1 MNKWDEQL
9 KSHAIFTTLADL
21 SEKLKDGSLISE
33 DINIIE
39 LVDKITQLQVYT
51 EISLDNVVPELI
63 NLGVLNNANSQMT
76 NVRNEVNNYISNNNI
91 AHLNN
96 AASHVDATMA
106 QIVLLPVPRPHI
118 ADDAFSESL
127 SRFKSLIESSF
138 QELKE
143 TKDELASA
151 ISSVSNESD
160 SQSQSLNELSTK
172 IEQQSESIDNH
183 IASFNERFDTYET
196 NSNEKL
202 DEKIKENRNLVE
214 ALLEAQKNAFTDQVE
229 NQRSDGEGVIEALK
243 LNKQQASD
251 LVQVIGNIGITGN
264 YKNIANQEKDAAD
277 KWRNIALL
285 LMIGMVGV
293 IALTIG
299 ISATDGFD
307 WKLALFRIGAALV
320 LAVPATYAARESS
333 KHRILENINR
343 KAELELAS
351 LDPFLEK
358 LPEETRFKVKEELT
372 SKFFGSS
379 TANTKDD
386 EPVTHS
392 ALVELLKVAIS
403 KK

>member
-1 MNKWDEQL
+1 MNKWEEQL
-9 KSHAIFTTLADL
+9 KNNPIFTTLADL
-21 SEKLKDGSLISE
+21 SEKLKDESLVSE
-33 DINIIE
+33 DINVIE
-39 LVDKITQLQVYT
+39 LVDKICQLQIYA
-51 EISLDNVVPELI
+51 EIALSNVVPELI
-63 NLGVLNNANSQMT
+63 NLGILKNANSQMT
-76 NVRNEVNNYISNNNI
+76 NVRNEVNNYISNTNI

-96 AASHVDATMA
+96 AASHVEATMA
-106 QIVLLPVPRPHI
+106 QLVLLPVPRPHL
-118 ADDAFSESL
+118 AEDTFTASL
-127 SRFKSLIESSF
+127 SKFKSLIEKSF

-143 TKDELASA
+143 AKDELASS
-151 ISSVSNESD
+151 IESVSNESE
-160 SQSQSLNELSTK
+160 SQKQSLGDLASK
-172 IEQQSESIDNH
+172 IEEQGATIKDNLT
-183 IASFNERFDTYET
+183 SFNNRFETYEA
-196 NSNEKL
+196 NSNKKFN
-202 DEKIKENRNLVE
+202 EKIQENNQKIE
-214 ALLEAQKNAFTDQVE
+214 ALLEHQKDTFSEQVE
-229 NQRSDGEGVIEALK
+229 NQKITGKKIIEALE

-264 YKNIANQEKDAAD
+264 YQNIANQEKTAAD
-277 KWRNIALL
+277 KWRNIALF
-285 LMIGMVGV
+285 LMIAMVGV

-299 ISATDGFD
+299 ISATNGFD

-320 LAVPATYAARESS
+320 LAIPATYAARESS

-358 LPEETRFKVKEELT
+358 LPEEIRFKVKEELT

-379 TANTKDD
+379 TVGNQDD

>member
-1 MNKWDEQL
+1 MSKWEEQL
-9 KSHAIFTTLADL
+9 KNHAIFTTLADL
-21 SEKLKDGSLISE
+21 SERLKDESLISE
-33 DINIIE
+33 DINVIE
-39 LVDKITQLQVYT
+39 LVDKIVQLQAYA
-51 EISLDNVVPELI
+51 EISLNNIVPELI
-63 NLGVLNNANSQMT
+63 GLGVINNANSQLT
-76 NVRNEVNNYISNNNI
+76 AVRNEVNSYIANKNI

-106 QIVLLPVPRPHI
+106 QIVLFPVPRPHL
-118 ADDAFSESL
+118 AEEAYSESL
-127 SRFKSLIESSF
+127 SKFKSIIINSF

-143 TKDELASA
+143 TKDGLAEAINSLSNESENQNQNLTELASK
-151 ISSVSNESD
+151 IDQQGENIEGQVS
-160 SQSQSLNELSTK
+160 
-172 IEQQSESIDNH
+172 
-183 IASFNERFDTYET
+183 SFNERFDAYEAS
-196 NSNEKL
+196 SNERL
-202 DEKIKENRNLVE
+202 DIKIDENNKQIIS
-214 ALLEAQKNAFTDQVE
+214 LLESQKNSFSEQVE
-229 NQRSDGEGVIEALK
+229 SQRSDGENVIEALK

-264 YKNIANQEKDAAD
+264 YKNIANQEKGAAD
-277 KWRNIALL
+277 KWRNIALF

-299 ISATDGFD
+299 ISATNGFD

-320 LAVPATYAARESS
+320 LALPATYAAKESS

-372 SKFFGSS
+372 GKFFGSS
-379 TANTKDD
+379 TVDAKDD
-386 EPVTHS
+386 ESVTYS
-392 ALVELLKVAIS
+392 ALLELLKVAIS